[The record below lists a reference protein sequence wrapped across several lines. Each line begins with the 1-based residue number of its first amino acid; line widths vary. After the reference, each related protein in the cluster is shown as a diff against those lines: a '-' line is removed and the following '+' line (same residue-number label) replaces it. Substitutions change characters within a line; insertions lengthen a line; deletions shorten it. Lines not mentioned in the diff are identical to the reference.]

1 MSKGIVWKC
10 KSNDNLSTSLIF
22 QRTPIF
28 ERFPKACIFLIAPLT
43 VLVAVQADLISATA
57 WLQTELIFTL
67 IFCDSARQSEK
78 KVYFQTQ
85 LIEKFYTEKPGH
97 SSGSSWPT
105 AGFFSQGGW
114 WHR

>member
-1 MSKGIVWKC
+1 MYAPIYDMSKGIVWKC
-10 KSNDNLSTSLIF
+10 KSIDNLSTPLIF

-78 KVYFQTQ
+78 KV
-85 LIEKFYTEKPGH
+85 
-97 SSGSSWPT
+97 
-105 AGFFSQGGW
+105 
-114 WHR
+114 